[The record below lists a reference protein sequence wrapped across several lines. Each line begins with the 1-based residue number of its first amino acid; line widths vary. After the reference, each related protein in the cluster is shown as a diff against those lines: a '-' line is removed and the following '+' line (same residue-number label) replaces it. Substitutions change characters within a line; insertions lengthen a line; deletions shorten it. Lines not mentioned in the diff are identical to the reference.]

1 MSRFEQPS
9 RPTIISGIPCLALLL
24 LGWFIGGYEVA
35 LSLLPILLLIFW
47 IGHRLMSSPKLP
59 QTVAQAQSRLTLA
72 DWLERGTSIVA
83 IVLTLIFILG
93 FLLFFILLRGG

>member
-1 MSRFEQPS
+1 
-9 RPTIISGIPCLALLL
+9 
-24 LGWFIGGYEVA
+24 
-35 LSLLPILLLIFW
+35 
-47 IGHRLMSSPKLP
+47 MSSPKLP